1 MTRIVA
7 VRGALPPNHHSQAEI
22 TDAFARACLP
32 EGASRLLLDRLH
44 ASARVESRHLTL
56 PLERYAK
63 LDGFGAANDAFVETA
78 VELGV
83 EAVGGALRDAGVLPE
98 DVDMILFTSVTGVA
112 APSVDA
118 RLAGRLGL
126 RPDVK
131 RIPVFGLGCVAGAAG
146 IARLHDYLRGWP
158 DHLAV
163 LLSVELCSLTLQRGD
178 ASIANMVASALFG
191 DGATAVVAC
200 GDEWRPRRTGST
212 ASSVAFRAAGAN
224 GASATTRPAGP
235 AGFSPTNPANIT
247 KPTNG
252 SSAAHHRLPLS
263 EPSTSSGAAWSSPAT
278 GAPVTHQWL
287 PEPLGALGVPES
299 PASTTGPTVV
309 ASRSHLYP
317 DSEHVMG
324 WHVGDTGF
332 RVVLDA
338 SVPEVV
344 RTYLADDVHGFLGDH
359 GLRVEDVTAW
369 VCHPGGPKVLEAVAE
384 TLRLPE
390 GALDLTW
397 RSLAAIGNLSSS
409 SVLHVLRD
417 TLALRPPPPGTP
429 GLLLAMGPGF
439 CSELVLL
446 RW

>member
-7 VRGALPPNHHSQAEI
+7 VRGALPPNRHSQADI

-32 EGASRLLLDRLH
+32 EGSSRLLLDRLH
-44 ASARVESRHLTL
+44 ASARVESRHLAL

-63 LDGFGAANDAFVETA
+63 LDGFGAANAAFVETA
-78 VELGV
+78 MELGV
-83 EAVGGALRDAGVLPE
+83 EAVSGALQDAGVAPE
-98 DVDMILFTSVTGVA
+98 DVDMIIFTSVTGLA

-118 RLAGRLGL
+118 RIAGRLGL

-131 RIPVFGLGCVAGAAG
+131 RTPIFGLGCVAGAAG
-146 IARLHDYLRGWP
+146 IGRLHDYLHGWP
-158 DHLAV
+158 DQLAV

-200 GDEWRPRRTGST
+200 GDEWRPRRAGVFYGPPS
-212 ASSVAFRAAGAN
+212 APVSSPGNGTDAAGVPGQDEPS
-224 GASATTRPAGP
+224 GAAGTGTGAGTGAVTAATTRPCGP
-235 AGFSPTNPANIT
+235 AG
-247 KPTNG
+247 
-252 SSAAHHRLPLS
+252 
-263 EPSTSSGAAWSSPAT
+263 SSPAS
-278 GAPVTHQWL
+278 GAPGT
-287 PEPLGALGVPES
+287 PGPSGPAGTS
-299 PASTTGPTVV
+299 PASGTSRLSAAAAASPAPGPQVV

-317 DSEHVMG
+317 GSEHVMG
-324 WHVGDTGF
+324 WDVGDSGF

-344 RTYLADDVHGFLGDH
+344 RTYLADDVRDFLADH
-359 GLRVEDVTAW
+359 GLTGADVTAW
-369 VCHPGGPKVLEAVAE
+369 VCHPGGPKVLEAVQE
-384 TLRLPE
+384 TLELPE

-397 RSLAAIGNLSSS
+397 RSLATIGNLSSS